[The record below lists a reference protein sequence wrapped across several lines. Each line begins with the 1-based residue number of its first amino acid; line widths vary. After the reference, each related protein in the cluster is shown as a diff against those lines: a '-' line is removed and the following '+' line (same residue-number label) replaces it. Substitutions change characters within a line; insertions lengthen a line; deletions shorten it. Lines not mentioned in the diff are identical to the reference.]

1 MMKRIAPVAL
11 ALGLLAASCG
21 GSGGIEVSDQWGRTS
36 PKAAENG
43 AFYLTLD
50 NGGEAD
56 TLVAASTDACGA
68 VELHTTVMTDGVMKM
83 QMVEGGI
90 DLPADGSVSLEPGGL
105 HVMCIGKQVDFV
117 AGEMIELTLDFA
129 IADSQ
134 TIELEIR
141 DE

>member
-1 MMKRIAPVAL
+1 MKRITPLVL
-11 ALGLLAASCG
+11 ALGVLAASCG

-36 PKAAENG
+36 PMAAANG

-56 TLVAASTDACGA
+56 TLVAASTDACGT

-90 DLPADGSVSLEPGGL
+90 DIPADGSVRLEPGGL
-105 HVMCIGKQVDFV
+105 HIMCIDKQVDFV
-117 AGEMIELTLDFA
+117 AGQKIELTLDFA
-129 IADSQ
+129 NADSK
-134 TIELEIR
+134 TIEVEIR